1 MRRIFLPVK
10 SLGKAKLIGCMNAL
24 TGFGFVP
31 VSYDGVQ
38 LVFGKEC
45 DADEWYDVYIALRDR
60 FGL

>member
-10 SLGKAKLIGCMNAL
+10 CLSKTKLIGCMNAL
-24 TGFGFVP
+24 AGYGFVP

-45 DADEWYDVYIALRDR
+45 GADEWYDVYIALRDR
-60 FGL
+60 FDL